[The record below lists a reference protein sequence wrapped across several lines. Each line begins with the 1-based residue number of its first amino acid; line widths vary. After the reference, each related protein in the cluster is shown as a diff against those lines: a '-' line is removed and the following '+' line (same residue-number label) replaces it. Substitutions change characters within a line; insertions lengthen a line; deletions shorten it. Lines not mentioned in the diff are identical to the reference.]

1 MRTGDKDIHQN
12 DRVFLG
18 FAGREFRCRLEND
31 NNANP
36 FHRRNQAVTLTFG
49 AASNVEDS
57 EINNPRDPVMDFADA
72 TNFPV
77 YLRTEPNIRKDWEI
91 VSARVET
98 SPSTSIFS
106 LKYPRIVL
114 SDDSGER
121 VALV

>member
-1 MRTGDKDIHQN
+1 
-12 DRVFLG
+12 
-18 FAGREFRCRLEND
+18 
-31 NNANP
+31 
-36 FHRRNQAVTLTFG
+36 
-49 AASNVEDS
+49 
-57 EINNPRDPVMDFADA
+57 MDFADA

-98 SPSTSIFS
+98 SPSTSIFH

>member
-1 MRTGDKDIHQN
+1 ML
-12 DRVFLG
+12 V
-18 FAGREFRCRLEND
+18 END

-36 FHRRNQAVTLTFG
+36 FHRRNQTVTLTFEQH
-49 AASNVEDS
+49 SNVEDS
-57 EINNPRDPVMDFADA
+57 EINKCRIQLWILQTQQIFQFTYELSPTF
-72 TNFPV
+72 
-77 YLRTEPNIRKDWEI
+77 RKDWEI

-98 SPSTSIFS
+98 SPSTTIFS